1 MYNQKDVP
9 EQVIE
14 YIKDFLRLID
24 MLLRKSTI
32 QNLWGSLGR
41 TLQLI
46 VKSLLHVYQA

>member
-32 QNLWGSLGR
+32 QKIKISTSRGAQYQHNLE
-41 TLQLI
+41 
-46 VKSLLHVYQA
+46 